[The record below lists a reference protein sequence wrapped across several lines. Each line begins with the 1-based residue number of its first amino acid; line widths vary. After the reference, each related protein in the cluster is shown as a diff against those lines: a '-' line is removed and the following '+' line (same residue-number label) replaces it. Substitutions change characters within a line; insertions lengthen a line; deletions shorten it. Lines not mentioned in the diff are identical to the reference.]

1 MRTIG
6 HLAGEKEARTFG
18 DWLYVQGVKNH
29 IEQDGTHWLIWVEDE
44 DRLEEASRL
53 LAEFRENPGDPKYAT
68 QAKAAPAQRQAE
80 QADQEKWEKRLRD
93 RRHLFRPV
101 RGYGFG
107 PLTFVL
113 IVACVIIFVLM
124 KFGRDPMAVKAL
136 LITNV
141 ELDGD
146 YLTFNKTLP
155 ELRSGQIWRLFT
167 PMLIHFNIL
176 HILFNML
183 WLKDLG
189 SMIEGRQSSMTL
201 AILALATAAGSN
213 LAQFYWNGP
222 MFGGMSG
229 VVYALL
235 GYIWLR
241 GKYDPGSGL
250 FVPPPT
256 VIMMLIWFVAGWTGL
271 LGPIANM
278 AHGAGLVMGMAWG
291 FFSSLRYRR

>member
-6 HLAGEKEARTFG
+6 HLETERAARTFG

-29 IEQDGTHWLIWVEDE
+29 VEEDGPHWLIWVEDE
-44 DRLEEASRL
+44 DRLDEASRWL
-53 LAEFRENPGDPKYAT
+53 GEFRTSPADAKYTA

-80 QADQEKWEKRLRD
+80 QEDQAKWEKRLRD

-107 PLTFVL
+107 PLTFAL

-124 KFGRDPMAVKAL
+124 KFGREPMAVKAL

-141 ELDGD
+141 QVDGD
-146 YLTFNKTLP
+146 YLSWNARLP

-189 SMIEGRQSSMTL
+189 SMIEARQSTLTL
-201 AILALATAAGSN
+201 ALLALVTAAGSN
-213 LAQFYWNGP
+213 LAQYFWAGP

-235 GYIWLR
+235 GYVWMR
-241 GKYDPGSGL
+241 GKYDPASGL

-256 VIMMLIWFVAGWTGL
+256 VTMMLIWFVAGWTGI

-278 AHGAGLVMGMAWG
+278 AHGAGLVLGMAWG
-291 FFSSLRYRR
+291 YFSSWRYRR